1 HQVRCASHA
10 TQCCA
15 DGDEVVLTLTDVALD
30 RDLAVDVLDRAEG
43 VLPTVTVRVAS
54 GPGPDGR
61 GPAVRATVSPPAFA
75 DEGLSTPRTV
85 LFLVDRSGSMEG
97 RPMEA
102 AKRAVRGSLR
112 ALGSK
117 DRFNLIA
124 FDDRLEA
131 LARSPRRFDDAALQA
146 ADAFVLALDARGGT
160 EASQALKAVLTDN
173 PKGVRASMPDKGEAV
188 PGPRLRLVVFMTDGD
203 VADAASVL
211 RTAGDALNHTRL
223 HVLGIGDA
231 VNHALLAELAELGG
245 GTYTPVSSDEDLER
259 AIHALK
265 LAMDAPLWT
274 GVTATLRRDG
284 EERALDDLE
293 PGPRLD
299 LFAGRPVTVAWR
311 GAARTDDTL
320 VLRGL
325 APDGRVRTLE
335 VPLAAA
341 REEPD
346 VHARWAAMRA
356 RRWTYR
362 FQPADDDALTTLGAT
377 YGLVTRGTA
386 LVAVDPAA
394 PGRIATHAL
403 PVSFPLPRNVDDA
416 YDAPFAIAGAST
428 RRARAGGPKKKAAK
442 PSFLAMAAPVPA
454 SAFDAGDAYP
464 MMDAMEMEFERAD
477 TGAPMPAPPP
487 APTTAPDD
495 DTAALRALM
504 LSQRADGL
512 FGDVALTLASVAAL
526 VSRGHTHREGDF
538 RAELKRTLATLRGR
552 AAGAQGE
559 EALWLHVAIALLT
572 VPHGATPEGLD
583 PSLDALARGLAL
595 GDPNALRQKVIA
607 LMGAVRGGW
616 DGGPAAAVRARFLS
630 A

>member
-1 HQVRCASHA
+1 MS
-10 TQCCA
+10 
-15 DGDEVVLTLTDVALD
+15 L
-30 RDLAVDVLDRAEG
+30 
-43 VLPTVTVRVAS
+43 
-54 GPGPDGR
+54 
-61 GPAVRATVSPPAFA
+61 PAFA
-75 DEGLSTPRTV
+75 DEGPSTPRTV

-223 HVLGIGDA
+223 HVRIGDA

-311 GAARTDDTL
+311 GATRTDDTL

-335 VPLAAA
+335 VPSRRRERNPTCTRAGRRCA
-341 REEPD
+341 RGVGPG
-346 VHARWAAMRA
+346 
-356 RRWTYR
+356 R

-377 YGLVTRGTA
+377 YGLRPAARRSWPWIPRRRGASPPTRCLCRSRCPATSMTRTTRRSRSRARRPGAPGRVARRRRPRSPASSPWRRPCPRRPSTRGT
-386 LVAVDPAA
+386 P
-394 PGRIATHAL
+394 
-403 PVSFPLPRNVDDA
+403 
-416 YDAPFAIAGAST
+416 T
-428 RRARAGGPKKKAAK
+428 R
-442 PSFLAMAAPVPA
+442 
-454 SAFDAGDAYP
+454 
-464 MMDAMEMEFERAD
+464 
-477 TGAPMPAPPP
+477 
-487 APTTAPDD
+487 
-495 DTAALRALM
+495 
-504 LSQRADGL
+504 
-512 FGDVALTLASVAAL
+512 
-526 VSRGHTHREGDF
+526 
-538 RAELKRTLATLRGR
+538 
-552 AAGAQGE
+552 
-559 EALWLHVAIALLT
+559 
-572 VPHGATPEGLD
+572 
-583 PSLDALARGLAL
+583 
-595 GDPNALRQKVIA
+595 
-607 LMGAVRGGW
+607 
-616 DGGPAAAVRARFLS
+616 
-630 A
+630 